1 MHKTFAP
8 FPRFCLL
15 ALLLAAPAVSIAA
28 EMQPAKMPAAAVPAP
43 VSVSPA
49 EQKNPEVS
57 SAEHPVKIGYV
68 DLTRLGSETEAGK
81 AAREKVRKK
90 SERLENQVTTR
101 QRQLEKQKAALQVKL
116 PSLPAKEQEARAREF
131 EKKVDDHRKYLQSV
145 EKEMKG
151 YENEVSRQLFQ
162 DIEEAAAAFGKANGY
177 AAIVVKRELLF
188 VGSDVEGED
197 VTSAVLKLMNPK
209 KEKKQP

>member
-1 MHKTFAP
+1 MPKALAP
-8 FPRFCLL
+8 ITRFCLV
-15 ALLLAAPAVSIAA
+15 AFFLAAPAMSGAA
-28 EMQPAKMPAAAVPAP
+28 EIQLAPAP
-43 VSVSPA
+43 ALPASVSPP
-49 EQKNPEVS
+49 EQKNPE
-57 SAEHPVKIGYV
+57 AGKPERPVKIGYV
-68 DLTRLGSETEAGK
+68 DLGRLGAETEAGK

-90 SERLENQVTTR
+90 SERLESQVTVR
-101 QRQLEKQKAALQVKL
+101 QKQLEKQKAALQVKL
-116 PSLPAKEQEARAREF
+116 PSLSAKDQEARAREF
-131 EKKVDDHRKYLQSV
+131 EKKVDEHRKYLQSV

-151 YENEVSRQLFQ
+151 YEGEVSRQLFQ
-162 DIEEAAAAFGKANGY
+162 DIEEAASAFGKANGY

>member
-1 MHKTFAP
+1 MHKTIAP

-15 ALLLAAPAVSIAA
+15 ALLLAVPAVSISA
-28 EMQPAKMPAAAVPAP
+28 EMPAAALPAA
-43 VSVSPA
+43 SVSPA
-49 EQKNPEVS
+49 EQKKPDVS
-57 SAEHPVKIGYV
+57 NTERPVKIGYV

-131 EKKVDDHRKYLQSV
+131 EKKVDEHRKYLQNV

-151 YENEVSRQLFQ
+151 FETEVTRQLYQ
-162 DIEEAAAAFGKANGY
+162 DIEEAASTFGKANGY
-177 AAIVVKRELLF
+177 AAIVVKRELLY

-197 VTSAVLKLMNPK
+197 VTTAVLKLMNPRR
-209 KEKKQP
+209 EKK